1 MKIVVV
7 GGGAGGLELATKL
20 GKKLGRK
27 NKAEVVLVD
36 KKHIHLW
43 KPLLHEVASGTL
55 DAEVDSVSYRAHAH
69 NHGFSFKIGTLISID
84 CEQKM
89 IMLSGEFDDEGVEI
103 LPPRNESYDVL
114 VLAIG
119 SESNDFGIP
128 GVSEHCT
135 FLDSLAQARRFQA
148 KLLNRFINLNQRLDT
163 DSHAN
168 LSIAIVGAGATGVEL
183 SAELVNARKCAT
195 MYGLNN
201 INDQHFEITLIEAS
215 QRILPALN
223 EQIANS
229 VLKELHKLGIKVLSN
244 TMIKQVEPKALTTA
258 NNDQINADVIVWAA
272 GIKAPEFL
280 KKMDFLQFN
289 KASQILIKSTLQ
301 AKGNDEIFVIGDCAG
316 LKQSNDQWVPPRAQ
330 SAHQM
335 ASTAYSNILNLINN
349 KPLKEFK
356 YKDHGSLVSLS
367 RFGVIGRLMGN
378 FSKSG
383 LNIEGTLARLAYLSL
398 YRMHQVALHGWARM
412 LLIALS
418 DRINKV
424 IRPRLKLH

>member
-27 NKAEVVLVD
+27 QKADIVLVD

-55 DAEVDSVSYRAHAH
+55 DSEVDAVSYRAHAH
-69 NHGFSFKIGTLISID
+69 NYSFRFKIGTLTGID
-84 CEQKM
+84 SQRKV
-89 IMLSGEFDDEGVEI
+89 IMLSGEFDDDGAEI
-103 LPPRNESYDVL
+103 LPPRDESYDLL
-114 VLAIG
+114 VMAVG
-119 SESNDFGIP
+119 SESSDFGIQ
-128 GVSEHCT
+128 GVSEYCT
-135 FLDSLAQARRFQA
+135 YLDSLSQAKRFQT
-148 KLLNRFINLNQRLDT
+148 KLLNHFISLNQRLDS
-163 DSHAN
+163 DPQAN
-168 LSIAIVGAGATGVEL
+168 LSIAIVGGGATGVEL
-183 SAELVNARKCAT
+183 SAELVNAQQCAA

-201 INDQHFEITLIEAS
+201 IDHDHFDITLIEAGT
-215 QRILPALN
+215 RILPALN
-223 EQIANS
+223 QQIADS
-229 VLKELHKLGIKVLSN
+229 VLRELEKLDVKVLTN
-244 TMIKQVEPKALTTA
+244 TMIEQVRPNTLITSNAE
-258 NNDQINADVIVWAA
+258 QINADLMVWAA

-280 KKMDFLQFN
+280 RTMEFLQFN
-289 KASQILIKSTLQ
+289 KANQILIEPTLQ
-301 AKGNDEIFVIGDCAG
+301 AKGADDIFVIGDCAG
-316 LKQSNDQWVPPRAQ
+316 LKDASGQWIPPRAQ

-335 ASTAYSNILNLINN
+335 AAIAYSNILNVINK
-349 KPLKEFK
+349 KPLQEFK

-378 FSKSG
+378 FSKSA
-383 LNIEGTLARLAYLSL
+383 LNIEGKLARLAYISL
-398 YRMHQVALHGWARM
+398 YRMHQITLHGWIRM